1 MSIDGKNS
9 TAYFFLDSRRQYSIT
24 RKNDSMLI
32 VGGLGVVVAAAT
44 AQYGLGMYENY
55 VAKRAAEQP
64 AAAKT
69 KRNHLRQIRTQQ
81 IHLRW
86 IHHLLLRQHGF
97 QKKIMMGDL
106 KTK

>member
-86 IHHLLLRQHGF
+86 IHHYF
-97 QKKIMMGDL
+97 YINMVFKKKL
-106 KTK
+106 